1 MKVPKGLH
9 DFDRYLMLAFER
21 KAEVLNKADIK
32 KASIMVNSALKYAL
46 LFNKQLS
53 INALELLYKSSK
65 N

>member
-1 MKVPKGLH
+1 
-9 DFDRYLMLAFER
+9 MLAFER